1 MDEAIT
7 VLHQTRKGMLVVKDN
22 NKYLIH
28 NREQPAIKCN
38 ACTHENDS
46 SINVPGI

>member
-7 VLHQTRKGMLVVKDN
+7 VKIRKGMSVVKDN

-28 NREQPAIKCN
+28 NTEQPAKKGN